1 MVNKHSVSFTFIYYC
16 KALNHGIYYI
26 KDYHDLKNSFDEMKK
41 TFILR
46 LLNSD
51 REVLVRQLDYPIKY
65 CGYN

>member
-1 MVNKHSVSFTFIYYC
+1 MESTT
-16 KALNHGIYYI
+16 L

-41 TFILR
+41 TFILGF
-46 LLNSD
+46 LNSD